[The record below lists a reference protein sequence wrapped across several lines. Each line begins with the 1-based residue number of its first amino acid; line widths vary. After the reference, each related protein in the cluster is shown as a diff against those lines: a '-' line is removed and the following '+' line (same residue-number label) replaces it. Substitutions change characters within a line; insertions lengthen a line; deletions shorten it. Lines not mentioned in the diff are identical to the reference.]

1 MTRLL
6 AASLALLL
14 MAAPPVRA
22 EPLTPVEQALVQSV
36 RGENDRALDL
46 LKETVD
52 INSGTMNFAGVRR
65 VGEVFAREFRELGF
79 QVEWVEGAG
88 FGRAVVM
95 GDQMAGAAGSPKVL
109 LIGHLDTVFAED
121 SPFQVLQLEG
131 PKAGSGPGVNDM
143 KGGDVIIVQA
153 LRALKAQGQLDRLSL
168 RVVLTGD
175 EENSGE
181 PIALSKQALYDA
193 GDWADMALGFENADG
208 LPQNAAVSRRGASG
222 WQLEVTGTAAHSS
235 QLFQPEVGAGAIYE
249 AARILEAFRTRLSG
263 MQDLTF
269 NPGVLVGGTDVA
281 LDHDSSRGTAFG
293 KDNVVA
299 RAVRV
304 DGDLRAVSREQLEAA
319 RAIMREVLAQPLPG
333 TSATIRFD
341 DGYPPMAPTAGN
353 LRLLELYDAASRD
366 LGQGPVGK
374 VHPRKAGAADISFV
388 ADRVDMAI
396 DGLGLKGPGNH
407 TVDEIADLD
416 TLESQ
421 TLRAALLLHRLPEAL
436 R

>member
-95 GDQMAGAAGSPKVL
+95 GDQM
-109 LIGHLDTVFAED
+109 
-121 SPFQVLQLEG
+121 
-131 PKAGSGPGVNDM
+131 AGSGPGVNDM